1 MTIKSNDK
9 LRLQFLSRVVEK
21 ECNHLNRTTER
32 LF

>member
-21 ECNHLNRTTER
+21 NHGLIIHYG
-32 LF
+32 